1 LHQRDEMDKPAEYER
16 IISLLERGERPS
28 QDDWNWINK
37 YLELADKANGI
48 TTPIPFRPRKILE

>member
-1 LHQRDEMDKPAEYER
+1 MDKAAEYER